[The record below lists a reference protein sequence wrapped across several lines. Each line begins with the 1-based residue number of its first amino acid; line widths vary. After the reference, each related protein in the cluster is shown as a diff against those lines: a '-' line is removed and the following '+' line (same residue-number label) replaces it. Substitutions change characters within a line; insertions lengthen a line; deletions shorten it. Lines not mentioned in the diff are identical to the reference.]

1 MNNINSMNQS
11 AELKTAVHAALEAAK
26 VIKSFTD
33 KTKSHDFELKGRHD
47 LVTAADVASEKVI
60 KEIIHNAFPDDHF
73 MAEESHTGG
82 TLTDSRTW
90 IIDPIDGTTNFAHGV
105 PFYAIS
111 IALFSNKEP
120 LTAVVLGVVQDE
132 LFTAE
137 KGRGAYLNG
146 TRISVSQT
154 TKKSEALIGTGFP
167 YRDLSVLH
175 DYMKVFDV
183 LMHETHGVRR
193 PGSAAYD
200 MAYVAC
206 GRYDGF
212 YEYALAPWDVAAG
225 ALIIREAGGIVTDWH
240 GSENWLQGK
249 RIIAANPSIHSY
261 LKNVIQTQVDPSL
274 WSTQI

>member
-1 MNNINSMNQS
+1 MNISQ
-11 AELKTAVHAALEAAK
+11 ELKTAIIAANEAAI

-33 KTKSHDFELKGRHD
+33 KTKSHNFELKGRHD
-47 LVTAADVASEKVI
+47 LVTAADVASENRI
-60 KEIIHNAFPDDHF
+60 KQIISEAFPDDIF
-73 MAEESHTGG
+73 MAEESHSGG
-82 TLTDSRTW
+82 NLTSGRTW

-105 PFYAIS
+105 PFYAVS
-111 IALFSNKEP
+111 IALYIEQQP
-120 LTAVVLGVVQDE
+120 QAAVILGIVQNE

-137 KGRGAYLNG
+137 KGKGAYLNG
-146 TRISVSQT
+146 SRISVSTVTQNVD
-154 TKKSEALIGTGFP
+154 ALIGTGFP
-167 YRDLSVLH
+167 YRDLSVLD

-225 ALIIREAGGIVTDWH
+225 SLLIREAGGLVTDWH
-240 GSENWLQGK
+240 GEDNWLQGK
-249 RIIAANPSIHSY
+249 RIIAGNPSIHNY
-261 LKNVIQTQVDPSL
+261 LMSVIQNKVHPSL
-274 WSTQI
+274 WSTKS